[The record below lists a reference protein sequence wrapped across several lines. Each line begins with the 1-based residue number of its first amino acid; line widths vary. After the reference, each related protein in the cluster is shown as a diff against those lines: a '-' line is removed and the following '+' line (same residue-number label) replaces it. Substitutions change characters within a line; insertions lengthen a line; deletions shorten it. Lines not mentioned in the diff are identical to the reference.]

1 MRRKSLLLTA
11 VATLGLS
18 AVTMA
23 QNNCDLINSVTINA
37 QPTQSVQPTME
48 VGYLMSPTQV
58 ITDTAVWHYV
68 ALTKSNSTGSFY
80 VDGNLIYSGNFASNP
95 YIWNSLL
102 FGASQGCVSCSPVPT
117 FNGILDEVRISNTAR
132 SASVISNYY
141 LSNIPFSADANTI
154 GLFHMDNIIAG
165 SLSNLSGSNANIY
178 GNTYTTTGKFGNGV
192 FFDGIDDYARWSNSI
207 PVNNMTIEFWIKSSD
222 LQATVMMLEYAYNTG
237 IYIGNTTV
245 SNPLTWSTGATGNS
259 VTVDPNSV
267 PYIWVTD
274 GNCTD
279 TVWFDSQSATIYDTT
294 YITVT
299 DTLIINTSFAGMTPP
314 NNINTI
320 KLYPNPASTHITID
334 YGNFALMNGYQL
346 VIENSLGQ
354 QMFQTAINQQSNY
367 ISLASWTGNGLYF
380 VNIIDPQGNTI
391 DIRKIVLQ

>member
-1 MRRKSLLLTA
+1 
-11 VATLGLS
+11 
-18 AVTMA
+18 
-23 QNNCDLINSVTINA
+23 
-37 QPTQSVQPTME
+37 
-48 VGYLMSPTQV
+48 
-58 ITDTAVWHYV
+58 
-68 ALTKSNSTGSFY
+68 
-80 VDGNLIYSGNFASNP
+80 
-95 YIWNSLL
+95 
-102 FGASQGCVSCSPVPT
+102 
-117 FNGILDEVRISNTAR
+117 
-132 SASVISNYY
+132 
-141 LSNIPFSADANTI
+141 
-154 GLFHMDNIIAG
+154 
-165 SLSNLSGSNANIY
+165 
-178 GNTYTTTGKFGNGV
+178 
-192 FFDGIDDYARWSNSI
+192 
-207 PVNNMTIEFWIKSSD
+207 MTIEFWIKSSD